1 MEPHATTVTPEVRLY
16 PACSDRRD
24 PAPRTARARTCE
36 TMIVPPPP
44 HAPARLR
51 ATTARIGEMKIR
63 NLRLQTTQG
72 RHPDKHLIL
81 YGCQQLAVKV
91 AESLAEGLPLDWVR
105 VDLQRVALQGQDEDA
120 AAM

>member
-1 MEPHATTVTPEVRLY
+1 
-16 PACSDRRD
+16 
-24 PAPRTARARTCE
+24 
-36 TMIVPPPP
+36 
-44 HAPARLR
+44 
-51 ATTARIGEMKIR
+51 MKIR

-105 VDLQRVALQGQDEDA
+105 VGLQRVALQGQDEDA